1 MWQEQRTP
9 MPHGRVALPH
19 PRFCGGMPSSASP
32 YKGEGKESPS
42 FWFPLCGQFLILSTN
57 D

>member
-1 MWQEQRTP
+1 MWQEQRNP

-19 PRFCGGMPSSASP
+19 PHSLSGNAPT

>member
-19 PRFCGGMPSSASP
+19 LASP
-32 YKGEGKESPS
+32 YKGERKKSPS
-42 FWFPLCGQFLILSTN
+42 FWFPLWGQFLILSTN